1 MKGQKGFTLIEL
13 MVVVVIIG
21 ILAAIAIP
29 NFIAMERRAKEAS
42 VKGSMHT
49 VDLAL
54 EDFAT
59 GSGGTYPGGIAGTTP
74 GWLARFPNATPP
86 SDPYCG
92 APYALGGYAGPPAP
106 CTTGDEAEVNSIAGD
121 ATADLLTKLG
131 NVPPVGGTGENCST
145 LSVGD
150 TLPGAI
156 VYYSNGTGATTTDAT
171 SWAMVGC
178 SDTMITAA
186 PGNVIQASTT
196 QYFVLHN

>member
-59 GSGGTYPGGIAGTTP
+59 GSGGVYPGDATND
-74 GWLARFPNATPP
+74 AVFSCRFPNQTPP
-86 SDPYCG
+86 NDPYQSN
-92 APYALGGYAGPPAP
+92 PYAFANCATAP
-106 CTTGDEAEVNSIAGD
+106 NYTSATGDLASAQAAGD
-121 ATADLLTKLG
+121 ATTNLLTKLG
-131 NVPPVGGTGENCST
+131 TATAAGTTCNVSSDGFPGGIFYE
-145 LSVGD
+145 
-150 TLPGAI
+150 
-156 VYYSNGTGATTTDAT
+156 SNGTAGKEDAT
-171 SWAMVGC
+171 SWAMNGC
-178 SDTMITAA
+178 SDTMITTA
-186 PGNVIQASTT
+186 PGNVIQSATS
-196 QYFVLHN
+196 QFFILHN